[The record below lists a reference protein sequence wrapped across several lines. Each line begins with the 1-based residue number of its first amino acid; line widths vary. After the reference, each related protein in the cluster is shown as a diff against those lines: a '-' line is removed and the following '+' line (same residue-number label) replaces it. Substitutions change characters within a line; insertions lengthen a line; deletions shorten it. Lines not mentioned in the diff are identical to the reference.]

1 MNDQKYFALI
11 KGPQIKKAP
20 GLKIIPQNEFEELLS
35 SKEVLEKVQEDATE
49 YRKKI
54 TAECEIIK
62 EKAEKEGFAAG
73 YEAWVAQIDGLEKEI
88 AKVREEMMK
97 LIMPIALKAAK
108 KIVSRELDV
117 APEVIMDIVKGTL
130 KAVAQHKKIVLY
142 INKRDFETIDKNKS
156 GLKQIFEQLESLSV
170 RERDDIEPGGCIVET
185 ESGIINAQ
193 LKDRWVSL
201 EAAFSSLGSQLLK
214 GM

>member
-1 MNDQKYFALI
+1 VNEKKYFSLI
-11 KGPQIKKAP
+11 KGEPIKVAP
-20 GLKIIPQNEFEELLS
+20 RSKIVPENEFEELLS
-35 SKEVLEKVQEDATE
+35 AREVLEKVQADALE
-49 YRKKI
+49 YRKKV
-54 TAECEIIK
+54 TSDCEIIK

-73 YEAWVAQIDGLEKEI
+73 YEAWVVQIGQLEKEI
-88 AKVREEMMK
+88 AKVREEMIK

-108 KIVSRELDV
+108 KIVARELDV
-117 APEVIMDIVKGTL
+117 TPEVIIDIVKGTL

-185 ESGIINAQ
+185 EGGIINAQ

-201 EAAFSSLGSQLLK
+201 EAAFSALGSQLLK